1 MVDAVVVVVGV
12 VVETAIKTVVVE
24 VAGGAWL
31 VAVVVAVVV
40 VEVVDGATVVVVVVD
55 GARLVVVVVDGARLV
70 VVVVETLVKTVG
82 KVLVEPMVVATVGAE
97 VFACLRLENFIVP
110 DGLWFFLTTS
120 SRVSFP
126 TCVVVVVVAAV
137 DKALKAFLRL
147 KVLSH
152 EN

>member
-40 VEVVDGATVVVVVVD
+40 VEVVD

>member
-40 VEVVDGATVVVVVVD
+40 VEVVDGAT
-55 GARLVVVVVDGARLV
+55 LVVVVVDGARLV